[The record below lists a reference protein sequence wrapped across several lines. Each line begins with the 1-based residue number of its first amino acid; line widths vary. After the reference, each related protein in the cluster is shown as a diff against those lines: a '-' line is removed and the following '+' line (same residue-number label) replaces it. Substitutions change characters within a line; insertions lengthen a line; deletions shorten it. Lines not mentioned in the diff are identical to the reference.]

1 MEQKAQVIVDYD
13 YYKDLLEFEK
23 AVKENTII
31 SFQYSDY
38 FGVNFTSV
46 SQVDRDVLIENIV
59 KQNND
64 LREEN
69 RKLKEKLEKYITKS
83 FFRKCL
89 RY

>member
-1 MEQKAQVIVDYD
+1 MKKNTQVIVDYD

-31 SFQYSDY
+31 RFQYTDY

-46 SQVDRDVLIENIV
+46 SQLDRDVLIE
-59 KQNND
+59 KFMKLNND

-69 RKLKEKLEKYITKS
+69 RKLKEELGKHIKKS